1 MPAKKAGCKMSEEN
15 SMGNSL
21 ETDFPEKRDY
31 EKELIEIIKSGSP
44 PQVIREKLEDYHEN
58 DIASVWG
65 ELTKEEHIQ
74 LYQLLGND
82 TVSEI
87 FTYMGDGAGVY
98 LEELGME
105 NAADILESMDA
116 DDAVDILD
124 GMEDEKSDQFI
135 RLMDAESRYDIGLIQ
150 SYEDDEIGS
159 KMTTNFILIR
169 RGLTIPEAMKELIT
183 QAAEND
189 NISTIYVSDYNGGF
203 YGAVDL
209 KDLIIARRYTAL
221 EDLVTTSYP
230 YVYAKET
237 IDECIEDL
245 KDYSEDSIP
254 VLDNDKKILGVITA
268 QDIVEVV
275 DEEMGEDYAKLAGLT
290 AEEDLNEPLVESMK
304 KRIPWLVVLLVL
316 GLLVSSVVGVFE
328 QIVSQLT
335 IVVCFQ
341 SMILGMAGNVGT
353 QSLAVTIRVL
363 MDENLE
369 GGQRLQLMLKELRVG
384 AMNGF
389 LLGIIST
396 LFVGIY
402 IFLLRGKP
410 LEFSFAVSGCIGIS
424 LMVAMVI
431 SSIMGTVIPM
441 FFHKMKVDPAVAS
454 GPLISTVND
463 LVAVIIYY
471 GLTWILLINM
481 LQLAG

>member
-1 MPAKKAGCKMSEEN
+1 M
-15 SMGNSL
+15 
-21 ETDFPEKRDY
+21 
-31 EKELIEIIKSGSP
+31 
-44 PQVIREKLEDYHEN
+44 
-58 DIASVWG
+58 
-65 ELTKEEHIQ
+65 
-74 LYQLLGND
+74 
-82 TVSEI
+82 
-87 FTYMGDGAGVY
+87 
-98 LEELGME
+98 
-105 NAADILESMDA
+105 
-116 DDAVDILD
+116 
-124 GMEDEKSDQFI
+124 
-135 RLMDAESRYDIGLIQ
+135 
-150 SYEDDEIGS
+150 
-159 KMTTNFILIR
+159 
-169 RGLTIPEAMKELIT
+169 
-183 QAAEND
+183 
-189 NISTIYVSDYNGGF
+189 
-203 YGAVDL
+203 
-209 KDLIIARRYTAL
+209 
-221 EDLVTTSYP
+221 
-230 YVYAKET
+230 
-237 IDECIEDL
+237 
-245 KDYSEDSIP
+245 
-254 VLDNDKKILGVITA
+254 
-268 QDIVEVV
+268 EVV

>member
-15 SMGNSL
+15 SMDNSL

-58 DIASVWG
+58 DIASVWE
-65 ELTKEEHIQ
+65 ELTKEEHIR